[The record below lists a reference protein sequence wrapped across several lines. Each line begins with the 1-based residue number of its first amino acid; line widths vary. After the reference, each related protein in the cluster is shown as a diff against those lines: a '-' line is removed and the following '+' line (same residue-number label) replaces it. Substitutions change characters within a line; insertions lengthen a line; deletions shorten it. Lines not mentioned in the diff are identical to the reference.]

1 MRWTVP
7 TETPTPAAMVRI
19 DSSRRRRARIAA
31 RLPPTLRRFRA
42 AARPCESCGRCRGD
56 GLRPKRARGRGK
68 ATAQVLAVRDALE
81 HLDPDPAPEQV
92 RQDQQ
97 PLEEIAAEAVD
108 LLDSEQ
114 IIGPDVVKGCLQ

>member
-1 MRWTVP
+1 M
-7 TETPTPAAMVRI
+7 
-19 DSSRRRRARIAA
+19 
-31 RLPPTLRRFRA
+31 
-42 AARPCESCGRCRGD
+42 
-56 GLRPKRARGRGK
+56 
-68 ATAQVLAVRDALE
+68 LAVRDALE